1 MKKFLQAALLLTVV
15 GLLSSASTASAQYV
29 PPVNNRVDLNFNYD
43 WKFIKSDVTGASA
56 ANFDDSAWMPVSLPH
71 TWNDDKY
78 REWCNSNNVAAAD
91 PLEPKGTYY
100 GIGWYRKHFT
110 LEASYTGRKVI
121 LEFQGIGR
129 CAHFFVNGKDLG
141 YHENGIGPCGLDVT
155 AALNPAGT
163 DNVIAVWVTNDFNY
177 VTQEYGTVLPYG
189 QPFNVNYG
197 GLNRDAILHVADP
210 LYQTLPLYRNLG
222 TQGIY
227 IYPTNI
233 DTLAQTAGVT
243 VQAEVKNDYTVSK
256 TATLDAVIVDAAGN
270 AVGTTFSASAQTV
283 AAGQLATFN
292 ATTNVSGVHFWSP
305 DYPYIYQV
313 YTILKVGGVVV
324 DVVRTPLG
332 VRKYKFGS
340 TIGLE
345 CNGHPL
351 YLNGYA
357 PRSTMEWPD
366 VGMPPDWM
374 VDFAFALIKA
384 SNGNFLRP
392 MHGAPRRVQV
402 DAADRYGVVM
412 TVPAVATENDEP
424 VEANWVQKLADMRDV
439 TIYYRNN
446 PSVLFYEGCNG
457 DLSAQHM
464 TDMLNVRLAWDPNGG
479 RLTGTRSSGPGSD
492 AYGIREYGSPMD
504 GVDYDTAVPIW
515 DAEYGRG
522 EAPRHVWDNDTPML
536 NPRWDG
542 KNADPT
548 PAAGTVGDTTHKY
561 LTGGYFYVASD
572 FHQGLGLDRTDG
584 NCIDDY
590 LAVIP
595 DGTGYTNGYFRLQN
609 SEDMVLENLAKYYAR
624 FERSVFV
631 QPPATSA
638 AKGVMVG
645 GAKIIWADS
654 VTDGRMVNMEVARVS
669 GAVDGARLPKEVFY
683 GMQVAQNPNPQ
694 VYIVGHWNYAPGFVK
709 KELYVVGN
717 TSQVKLQAFDTKGN
731 LVKDYGF
738 GTTSFFPASILPVGG
753 DQVNHYVFRFDNV
766 AWQAGSLVASGYN
779 DGSAAAAAT
788 HTKSTAGAPASV
800 RITPITN
807 PAGWQADGEDVAM
820 FDVEVVDANGQ
831 RCPTYEDA
839 VTFDCSGTPTTGVFL
854 GGYNGGARYS
864 TNYAHLLSGYKLNV
878 EAGVNRVFVRST
890 RTAGAFTLSASA
902 SGLASGSA
910 TVTSAAFPVTNGLTN
925 AWPARYTVP
934 PLGVE
939 PAPVAEGTA
948 PPPPA
953 NSPNPAPA
961 TDVTGFVYSGAHQGK
976 AEVVENI
983 QPGALAYEDSTTI
996 TLPSTLPG
1004 YLVGTE
1010 FIRPFQGDAQEQSS
1024 TDQYQMYLA
1033 RYSYVYQVVDA
1044 ANGMPAHDNNAQY
1057 GWTKLADQITVNG
1070 RAMNIYKSALLS
1082 PDAEVYLA
1090 SNGHNNAA
1098 PGFDPDSNMYLL
1110 FIASAELD
1118 LQNPA
1123 DAIAASTTQGTYV
1136 AANAIDGN
1144 TATHWNAASGTMPQ
1158 TLTLTLAQP
1167 CSVGGY
1173 MVNWQSG
1180 DTRVYTYQI
1189 DVSADGTTWTKSLDM
1204 TGNANTGTNEY
1215 RVPAALVPESAG
1227 VKYVRLTVLSAGGG
1241 GWAAVNEW
1249 RVRGVVSGANSATA
1263 VPTITSALTASGN
1276 GGYAFSYQ
1284 ITASNAPTGFD
1295 AQGLPAGLTV
1305 NNLTGVISGST
1316 LQSGVIPITVSAING
1331 AGTGSATVNVT
1342 MAAPPPVPVVNS
1354 ALTYST
1360 QAGIAIATPYT
1371 ITATNMSYT
1380 PSSYAATL
1388 PSGLGLSYSTS
1399 TGKITGTPK
1408 YPGTYT
1414 IPINGVNPGGA
1425 GPVANLQFT
1434 VTANGTPPSVTSA
1447 GNVTGYLGT
1456 ALSYPITG
1464 SGSPTLFGAS
1474 GLPAGLSVNTST
1486 GVVSG
1491 TPTALGTYPATVT
1504 AANAGGTGS
1513 ETVTFAIT
1521 RNPNAPVI
1529 TSALTAAGHAGS
1541 AFSYAVVATNTPTSY
1556 SATPL
1561 PAGLTFSTTTGV
1573 LSGTPTAQATT
1584 SVTIKA
1590 SNASGY
1596 DAETLTV
1603 TIAAKVT
1610 APVVNSPVNA
1620 VGSVGAPFA
1629 YQVTAANAPTSF
1641 AATPLPAG
1649 LTFDTGTG
1657 WVTGTPLTAASTT
1670 ISLTAS
1676 NDGGTSAARTL
1687 TLLISPAGADINLAL
1702 NKNVATLD
1710 APIDGNVAAYAVD
1723 GIPGTTGT
1731 RWESP
1736 HSDAEWI
1743 MVDLGAVYTI
1753 HAVNLDWE
1761 NACGANYQI
1770 QVSSDGQT
1778 WTNFVS
1784 PVTGNKTAGWL
1795 DYNGN
1800 TSAEFVRMNGSLRAT
1815 QYGYSLYELQVMG
1828 PASNVAAPGGLAA
1841 APGSEAGQIAVSWQ
1855 AVSGAQSY
1863 LLQRSGTGA
1872 TSGFV
1877 TIGSV
1882 TAPGAAYTD
1891 ADAALLAGVTYSY
1904 RVAAVT
1910 AQGTS
1915 AWSAAVTG
1923 TPNVPPGIAGWRY
1936 LYFGA
1941 AGLNPTDANG
1951 ASDGANPA
1959 RDGIS
1964 NLMKYALG
1972 LNPTL
1977 NDYAAGMGGRG
1988 LPTVQRVAMG
1998 GAQYLALTFTGA
2010 AADVTY
2016 QVQATGALGGGG
2028 AWTTLATYGGAG
2040 AVGTTFTVQDSV
2052 PVGAGAGARFM
2063 RLQVTGP

>member
-1 MKKFLQAALLLTVV
+1 MKNFFWSALLLTVL
-15 GLLSSASTASAQYV
+15 GWSAVASAQYV
-29 PPVNNRVDLNFNYD
+29 PPANNRVDLNFNYD
-43 WKFIKSDVTGASA
+43 WKFIKSDVSGASA
-56 ANFDDSAWMPVSLPH
+56 TSFDDSAWSPVSLPH

-78 REWCNSNNVAAAD
+78 REWCNSDNVPAAD

-100 GIGWYRKHFT
+100 GIGWYRKHFAVD
-110 LEASYTGRKVI
+110 ASYAGRKVI

-155 AALNPAGT
+155 GALNPAGT

-197 GLNRDAILHVADP
+197 GLNRDAVLHVADP

-243 VQAEVKNDYTVSK
+243 VQAEVKNDYPAAK
-256 TATLDAVIVDAAGN
+256 TATLDAVIVDASGSQ
-270 AVGTTFSASAQTV
+270 VGTTFSAAAQTV

-292 ATTNVSGVHFWSP
+292 ATTNLSGVHFWSP
-305 DYPYIYQV
+305 DYPYMYQV

-324 DVVRTPLG
+324 DVAKTPLG

-374 VDFAFALIKA
+374 VDYDFALIKA

-392 MHGAPRRVQV
+392 MHAAPRRVQV

-439 TIYYRNN
+439 TIYFRNN

-464 TDMLNVRLAWDPNGG
+464 TDMLNVRLTWDPNGG
-479 RLTGTRSSGPGSD
+479 RLAGTRSSGPGSD

-504 GVDYDTAVPIW
+504 GVDYDTTVPIW

-548 PAAGTVGDTTHKY
+548 PVAGTVGDTTHKY

-572 FHQGLGLDRTDG
+572 FHQALGLDGTDG

-609 SEDMVLENLAKYYAR
+609 SEEMVLENLAKYYAR
-624 FERSVFV
+624 YERSVFV
-631 QPPATSA
+631 QPQATSA
-638 AKGVMVG
+638 SKGVMVG

-669 GAVDGARLPKEVFY
+669 GVLDGARLPKEVYY

-694 VYIVGHWNYAPGFVK
+694 VYIVGHWNYAPGYVK

-717 TSQVKLQAFDTKGN
+717 TSQVRLQAFDTKGN

-766 AWQAGSLVASGYN
+766 AWQAGSLVATGYN
-779 DGSAAAAAT
+779 DGSATAVAT
-788 HTKSTAGAPASV
+788 HTKSTAGTPASV
-800 RITPITN
+800 RITPITS

-831 RCPTYEDA
+831 RCLTYEDA
-839 VTFDCSGTPTTGVFL
+839 VTFDGSGTPTTGVFL
-854 GGYNGGARYS
+854 GGYNGGVRYS
-864 TNYAHLLSGYKLNV
+864 TNFSHLLSGYKLNV

-890 RTAGAFTLSASA
+890 RTAGAFTLNASA
-902 SGLASGSA
+902 NGLATGSA
-910 TVTSAAFPVTNGLTN
+910 TVTSAAFPVANGLTST
-925 AWPARYTVP
+925 WPARYTVP
-934 PLGVE
+934 AFGAE
-939 PAPVAEGTA
+939 PAPVTEGTA

-953 NSPNPAPA
+953 NSPNPAPT
-961 TDVTGFVYSGAHQGK
+961 TDVTGFIYSGAHQGK
-976 AEVVENI
+976 AEVVEDI
-983 QPGALAYEDSTTI
+983 QPGALAYEDSTTL
-996 TLPSTLPG
+996 TLPATLPG
-1004 YLVGTE
+1004 YLIGAE
-1010 FIRPFQGDAQEQSS
+1010 YIRPFQGDAQEQSS
-1024 TDQYQMYLA
+1024 TDQYQMYVA

-1057 GWTKLADQITVNG
+1057 GWTKLADQIVVNG
-1070 RAMNIYKSALLS
+1070 RAMNIYKSALLP

-1090 SNGHNNAA
+1090 ANGHNNVA
-1098 PGFDPDSNMYLL
+1098 PGFDPNSNMYLL
-1110 FIASAELD
+1110 FIASAEQD
-1118 LQNPA
+1118 LQHPTDTIVA
-1123 DAIAASTTQGTYV
+1123 GTTQGTYV
-1136 AANAIDGN
+1136 AADAIDGN
-1144 TATHWNAASGTMPQ
+1144 VATRWNAASGAMPQ
-1158 TLTLTLAQP
+1158 TLALTLANP

-1173 MVNWQSG
+1173 VLNWQSG
-1180 DTRVYTYQI
+1180 DTRAYTYQI
-1189 DVSADGTTWTKSLDM
+1189 DVSTDGATWTKSLDM
-1204 TGNANTGTNEY
+1204 TGNTNTGADEY
-1215 RVPAALVPESAG
+1215 RVPAALVPSSVGARF
-1227 VKYVRLTVLSAGGG
+1227 VRLTVLSASGG

-1249 RVRGVVSGANSATA
+1249 RVRGVVTGASNAAA
-1263 VPTITSALTASGN
+1263 VPVITSAATAAGS

-1284 ITASNAPTGFD
+1284 IAASGAPTGFD
-1295 AQGLPAGLTV
+1295 AQGLPSGLTV

-1331 AGTGSATVNVT
+1331 AGTGSAVVNVT
-1342 MAAPPPVPVVNS
+1342 MAAPPPVPVVTS

-1360 QAGIAIATPYT
+1360 QAGVAIATAYT
-1371 ITATNMSYT
+1371 ITATNMNYT

-1388 PSGLGLSYSTS
+1388 PGALGLTYNTS

-1408 YPGTYT
+1408 YPGTYP
-1414 IPINGVNPGGA
+1414 IPINGVNPGGT
-1425 GPVANLQFT
+1425 GPVSNLQLT
-1434 VTANGTPPSVTSA
+1434 VTANGTPPGITSA
-1447 GNVTGYLGT
+1447 GSAAGYLGT
-1456 ALSYPITG
+1456 AMSYTITG
-1464 SGSPTLFGAS
+1464 SGAPTLFGAS

-1486 GVVSG
+1486 GILSG
-1491 TPTALGTYPATVT
+1491 TPTALGTTTATVT
-1504 AANAGGTGS
+1504 AANAGGTAS
-1513 ETVTFAIT
+1513 ANVTFVVS

-1529 TSALTAAGHAGS
+1529 TSALSAAGHVGS
-1541 AFSYAVVATNTPTSY
+1541 AFSYAAVATNMPTGY

-1561 PAGLTFSTTTGV
+1561 PAGLTFNTATGV

-1584 SVTIKA
+1584 SVTIMA
-1590 SNASGY
+1590 TNASGY
-1596 DAETLTV
+1596 DTETLVV

-1610 APVVNSPVNA
+1610 APVVTSPVNA
-1620 VGSVGAPFA
+1620 VGSVGAPFS

-1641 AATPLPAG
+1641 AATPLPPG
-1649 LTFDTGTG
+1649 LVFNAGTG
-1657 WVTGTPLTAASTT
+1657 LLTGTPQTAATT
-1670 ISLTAS
+1670 TVSLTAS
-1676 NDGGTSAARTL
+1676 SDGGTSATQTL
-1687 TLLISPAGADINLAL
+1687 TLAISPAGADINLAL
-1702 NKNVATLD
+1702 NKTVSTLD
-1710 APIDGNVAAYAVD
+1710 APIDNNVAAYAVD
-1723 GIPGTTGT
+1723 GIPGTSGT

-1736 HSDAEWI
+1736 HSDTEWI
-1743 MVDLGAVYTI
+1743 TVDLGAVYTI

-1761 NACGANYQI
+1761 TACGANYKI
-1770 QVSSDGQT
+1770 EASSDGNT
-1778 WTNFVS
+1778 WTNFVA

-1795 DYNGN
+1795 YYNGSV
-1800 TSAEFVRMNGSLRAT
+1800 TAEFVRMNGSLRAT
-1815 QYGYSLYELQVMG
+1815 IYGYSLYEIQVMG
-1828 PASNVAAPGGLAA
+1828 PAATIPAPGGLTAG
-1841 APGSEAGQIAVSWQ
+1841 PGGSAGQVALSWVGQ
-1855 AVSGAQSY
+1855 DGAQSY
-1863 LLQRSGTGA
+1863 TLQRSSA
-1872 TSGFV
+1872 SASSGFV

-1882 TAPGAAYTD
+1882 AAPAITYTD
-1891 ADAALLAGVTYSY
+1891 GDAALAAGVTYYY
-1904 RVAAVT
+1904 RIAATT

-1915 AWSAAVTG
+1915 AWSAVVTG
-1923 TPNVPPGIAGWRY
+1923 MPDVPPGIAGWRY
-1936 LYFGA
+1936 QSFGA

-1951 ASDGANPA
+1951 AADGANPSK
-1959 RDGIS
+1959 DGIS

-1972 LNPTL
+1972 LNPNL
-1977 NDYAAGMGGRG
+1977 NYYATGTGG
-1988 LPTVQRVAMG
+1988 LPTVQRQAVG
-1998 GAQYLALTFTGA
+1998 GAQYLAMTFTGA
-2010 AADVTY
+2010 ATDVTY
-2016 QVQATGALGGGG
+2016 RVQATGVLNG
-2028 AWTTLATYGGAG
+2028 AWTTLATYSGAG
-2040 AVGTTFTVQDSV
+2040 AVGTFTVQDSQ
-2052 PVGAGAGARFM
+2052 PVSASTARFM

>member
-1 MKKFLQAALLLTVV
+1 M
-15 GLLSSASTASAQYV
+15 
-29 PPVNNRVDLNFNYD
+29 
-43 WKFIKSDVTGASA
+43 
-56 ANFDDSAWMPVSLPH
+56 
-71 TWNDDKY
+71 
-78 REWCNSNNVAAAD
+78 
-91 PLEPKGTYY
+91 
-100 GIGWYRKHFT
+100 
-110 LEASYTGRKVI
+110 
-121 LEFQGIGR
+121 
-129 CAHFFVNGKDLG
+129 
-141 YHENGIGPCGLDVT
+141 T

-177 VTQEYGTVLPYG
+177 VTQEYGTTLPYG

-197 GLNRDAILHVADP
+197 GLNRDAVLHVADP

-243 VQAEVKNDYTVSK
+243 VQAEVKNDYSAAK
-256 TATLDAVIVDAAGN
+256 TATLDAVVVDAAGN
-270 AVGTTFSASAQTV
+270 QVGSTFSAAAQTV
-283 AAGQLATFN
+283 VAGQLASFN
-292 ATTNVSGVHFWSP
+292 ATTNLSGVHFWSP
-305 DYPYIYQV
+305 DYPYLYQV

-324 DVVRTPLG
+324 DVAKTPLG

-357 PRSTMEWPD
+357 PRATMEWAD

-374 VDFAFALIKA
+374 VDYDFALIKA
-384 SNGNFLRP
+384 SHGNFLRP
-392 MHGAPRRVQV
+392 MHGAPRRAQV

-412 TVPAVATENDEP
+412 TVPAVSTENDEP
-424 VEANWVQKLADMRDV
+424 VAANWVQKLADMRDV

-457 DLSAQHM
+457 DLSAPHM

-504 GVDYDTAVPIW
+504 GVDYDTTVPLW

-542 KNADPT
+542 KNTDPT
-548 PAAGTVGDTTHKY
+548 PAAGSVGDTTHKY

-572 FHQGLGLDRTDG
+572 FHQGLGLNGTDG

-595 DGTGYTNGYFRLQN
+595 DANGYTNGYFRLQN

-624 FERSVFV
+624 YERSVFV
-631 QPPATSA
+631 QPSATSA

-669 GAVDGARLPKEVFY
+669 GAVDGARLPKEVYY

-694 VYIVGHWNYAPGFVK
+694 VYIVGHWNYAPGYVK

-717 TSQVKLQAFDTKGN
+717 TAQVRLQALDTNGN

-738 GTTSFFPASILPVGG
+738 GTTSFFPSTILPTGG
-753 DQVNHYVFRFDNV
+753 DQVNRYVFRFDNV
-766 AWQAGSLVASGYN
+766 AWQAGSLVATGYN
-779 DGSAAAAAT
+779 DGSAAAVAT
-788 HTKSTAGAPASV
+788 HTKTTAGTPAAV
-800 RITPITN
+800 RVTPITN
-807 PAGWQADGEDVAM
+807 PAGWRADGEDVAM

-854 GGYNGGARYS
+854 GGYNGGVRYS
-864 TNYAHLLSGYKLNV
+864 TNFSHLANGYKLNV

-902 SGLASGSA
+902 GGLAGGSA
-910 TVTSAAFPVTNGLTN
+910 TVTSLAFPVSNGLTST
-925 AWPARYTVP
+925 WPARYPVP
-934 PLGVE
+934 ALGAE

-953 NSPNPAPA
+953 NSPNPAPT

-996 TLPSTLPG
+996 TLPGTLPG
-1004 YLVGTE
+1004 YLVGAE

-1044 ANGMPAHDNNAQY
+1044 ANGMSTHDNNAQY
-1057 GWTKLADQITVNG
+1057 GWTKLADQIVVNG
-1070 RAMNIYKSALLS
+1070 RAMNIYKSALLA

-1090 SNGHNNAA
+1090 ANGHNNVA
-1098 PGFDPDSNMYLL
+1098 PGFDPNSNMYLL
-1110 FIASAELD
+1110 FIASAEED
-1118 LQNPA
+1118 LQHPT
-1123 DAIAASTTQGTYV
+1123 DAIAAGTTQGTYV
-1136 AANAIDGN
+1136 AANALDGN
-1144 TATHWNAASGTMPQ
+1144 VATRWNASSGTMPQ

-1167 CSVGGY
+1167 CSIGGY
-1173 MVNWQSG
+1173 VLNWYSG
-1180 DTRVYTYQI
+1180 DTRAYTYEI
-1189 DVSADGTTWTKSLDM
+1189 DVSTDGTTWTKSLDM
-1204 TGNANTGTNEY
+1204 SGNANIGTNEY
-1215 RVPAALVPESAG
+1215 RVPAALVPGSAG
-1227 VKYVRLTVLSAGGG
+1227 VRYVRLTTLSAGGG

-1249 RVRGVVSGANSATA
+1249 RVRGVVTGANSASA
-1263 VPTITSALTASGN
+1263 VPAITSALAAAGN

-1295 AQGLPAGLTV
+1295 AQGLPTGLGV

-1316 LQSGVIPITVSAING
+1316 LQAGVIPITVSATNG
-1331 AGTGSATVNVT
+1331 AGTGSAVVNLT
-1342 MAAPPPVPVVNS
+1342 MAAPPPVPVVTS

-1360 QAGIAIATPYT
+1360 QAGMAIAAPYT
-1371 ITATNMSYT
+1371 ITATNMNYT
-1380 PSSYAATL
+1380 PSSYGATL

-1408 YPGTYT
+1408 YPGVYV
-1414 IPINGVNPGGA
+1414 IAVNGINPGGT
-1425 GPVANLQFT
+1425 GPTANLQFT
-1434 VTANGTPPSVTSA
+1434 VTANGTPPTITSA
-1447 GNVTGYLGT
+1447 ANATGYLGT
-1456 ALSYPITG
+1456 ALTYTIAG
-1464 SGSPTLFGAS
+1464 SGAPTLFGAS
-1474 GLPAGLSVNTST
+1474 GLPAGLSVNTAT
-1486 GVVSG
+1486 GVISG
-1491 TPTALGTYPATVT
+1491 TPTALGTSTASVT
-1504 AANAGGTGS
+1504 AANAGGTAS
-1513 ETVTFAIT
+1513 ASVVFTIT
-1521 RNPNAPVI
+1521 RNPSAPVI
-1529 TSALTAAGHAGS
+1529 TSALSAAGHVGS
-1541 AFSYAVVATNTPTSY
+1541 AFSYAVAATNTPTGY

-1561 PAGLTFSTTTGV
+1561 PAGLTFNTATGV

-1584 SVTIKA
+1584 SVAIRAT
-1590 SNASGY
+1590 NTSGY

-1603 TIAAKVT
+1603 SIAAAVA

-1620 VGSVGAPFA
+1620 VGAVGAPFT
-1629 YQVTAANAPTSF
+1629 YQVTAANGPTSF
-1641 AATPLPAG
+1641 AASPLPGG
-1649 LTFDTGTG
+1649 LSFDAGTG
-1657 WVTGTPLTAASTT
+1657 LLSGTPQTAATT
-1670 ISLTAS
+1670 TLSLLAS
-1676 NDGGTSAARTL
+1676 NAGGTSAARTL
-1687 TLLISPAGADINLAL
+1687 TLAISPAGSDINLAL
-1702 NKNVATLD
+1702 NKNVTTLD
-1710 APIDGNVAAYAVD
+1710 APIDSNVAAYAVD

-1743 MVDLGAVYTI
+1743 TVDLGAVYPI

-1761 NACGANYQI
+1761 TACGANYQI

-1784 PVTGNKTAGWL
+1784 PITGNKTAGWL
-1795 DYNGN
+1795 YYPG
-1800 TSAEFVRMNGSLRAT
+1800 SASAQFVRMNGSLRAT
-1815 QYGYSLYELQVMG
+1815 IYGYSLYELQVMG
-1828 PASNVAAPGGLAA
+1828 SPSTVAAPGGLSAG
-1841 APGSEAGQIAVSWQ
+1841 PGSGAGQVALSWG

-1863 LLQRSGTGA
+1863 PLQRSTSATG
-1872 TSGFV
+1872 GFV
-1877 TIGSV
+1877 TVGSV
-1882 TAPGAAYTD
+1882 AAPGTTYTDSDAALAAGAAYF
-1891 ADAALLAGVTYSY
+1891 Y
-1904 RVAAVT
+1904 RVAATT

-1915 AWSAAVTG
+1915 AWSGVATG
-1923 TPNVPPGIAGWRY
+1923 TPDVPPGIAGWRY
-1936 LYFGA
+1936 QYFGA

-1951 ASDGANPA
+1951 ASDAANPA

-1964 NLMKYALG
+1964 NLLKYALG
-1972 LNPTL
+1972 LNPTV
-1977 NDYAAGMGGRG
+1977 NCYAAGGAM
-1988 LPTVQRVAMG
+1988 LPGVQRQTAG
-1998 GAQYLALTFTGA
+1998 GAQYLALTFTGTA
-2010 AADVTY
+2010 TDVVY
-2016 QVQATGALGGGG
+2016 NVQASSMPGG
-2028 AWTTLATYGGAG
+2028 AWTTLATYSGAG
-2040 AVGTTFTVQDSV
+2040 AVGTFTVQDSK
-2052 PVGAGAGARFM
+2052 PVGATAARFM